1 MMTSTIRISTLLI
14 TLSAAS
20 AYSNTAGTPLRSSN
34 GFTTVLRP
42 SSISSPGRSKGVS
55 RGNNSRSAM
64 SMHTPVSAAAG
75 VGVAAIGGVIGGGL
89 FAGGLHA
96 VAGPDHLAALLPRTV
111 GQRWY
116 RAGRTGALWGVGH
129 GISVTILGML
139 GYALKSR
146 ISMSTSFGKV
156 LHGASHCLEAAVGLS
171 LVVIGLMGLKEARE
185 WEAELEDVDPTP
197 TKSLSAAGNADEHVT
212 NVKNR
217 AVVFNG
223 LLHGFSWDGAP
234 SLAPALAVASWR
246 GNIAF
251 LLAYA
256 LGTMGAMAVTTT
268 LIGEG
273 TRQAGAI
280 FHRPDLPQKLSFFSS
295 LIAIIVGAVWTGL
308 AFV

>member
-1 MMTSTIRISTLLI
+1 MFV
-14 TLSAAS
+14 
-20 AYSNTAGTPLRSSN
+20 GT
-34 GFTTVLRP
+34 
-42 SSISSPGRSKGVS
+42 
-55 RGNNSRSAM
+55 
-64 SMHTPVSAAAG
+64 
-75 VGVAAIGGVIGGGL
+75 
-89 FAGGLHA
+89 
-96 VAGPDHLAALLPRTV
+96 GPDHLAALLPRTV

-139 GYALKSR
+139 GYLLKSR
-146 ISMSTSFGKV
+146 ISMGSSFGKV

-171 LVVIGLMGLKEARE
+171 LVVIGLLGLKEARE

-212 NVKNR
+212 TVRNR
-217 AVVFNG
+217 SVVFNG
-223 LLHGFSWDGAP
+223 LLHGTLVVCSFFFCPPMFFMLILKMSFDAVLCAGFSWDGAP
-234 SLAPALAVASWR
+234 SLAPALAVATWR

-256 LGTMGAMAVTTT
+256 VGTMSAMAITTT

-295 LIAIIVGAVWTGL
+295 IIAIIVGGVWTGL